1 MREELYG
8 TRLYINCKKLHSN
21 INYFKNIIQQS
32 KIIAMV
38 KANAYGF
45 GDVLM
50 TKKMEEFGINYF
62 GVADFDEGIRLRNNG
77 IKSSIMVMNTSKST
91 IQMIMKYRLE
101 PVIYSMDLL
110 NEIIKQ
116 RDQFVINET
125 NQPYPVHIKINTGMN
140 RWGFNL
146 DQIPDL
152 IKRLQRCSKSIMI
165 KSIYSHLS
173 SAQNEIDDHFTIEQ
187 INNFLLISAMFQEG
201 FKYDISQHIHNSSGL
216 LNFTK
221 TLLPFDFLRLG
232 IGLYGLLDDPKL
244 QPVGEL
250 RCRISQVRDLKL
262 NETVGYNRLF
272 IANKKMKIATIPF
285 GYADGLQRSWGNGI
299 LKFYFRGH
307 LLPTV
312 GNISMDS
319 CSIDVSD
326 IFDQD
331 SSMDNNSLINEEM
344 IYFGQ
349 DRPIWELAKELN
361 TIPYE
366 IIATLSRRIKRIY
379 N

>member
-1 MREELYG
+1 
-8 TRLYINCKKLHSN
+8 
-21 INYFKNIIQQS
+21 
-32 KIIAMV
+32 
-38 KANAYGF
+38 
-45 GDVLM
+45 
-50 TKKMEEFGINYF
+50 
-62 GVADFDEGIRLRNNG
+62 
-77 IKSSIMVMNTSKST
+77 
-91 IQMIMKYRLE
+91 
-101 PVIYSMDLL
+101 
-110 NEIIKQ
+110 
-116 RDQFVINET
+116 
-125 NQPYPVHIKINTGMN
+125 
-140 RWGFNL
+140 
-146 DQIPDL
+146 
-152 IKRLQRCSKSIMI
+152 
-165 KSIYSHLS
+165 
-173 SAQNEIDDHFTIEQ
+173 
-187 INNFLLISAMFQEG
+187 MFQEG